1 MILRWLKKLR
11 KERITHTKAVIQ
23 YERPWY
29 LKALLLL
36 GIFLAGLILAT
47 LFRVAFIEKALR
59 TVSDPIT
66 AQKLEECQVSLAN
79 KEEIDNKISDAQ
91 TGTLTQQLSRLQAE
105 NTQLKSDLA
114 VYEKLS
120 STSAKPGEAAIREL
134 TITQLPS
141 GEYQYQVLVAYSPTQ
156 RGMGEEEVFEG
167 TLFLSADTVGTNKTL
182 VIAGQGGIVSAP
194 IDLKIRYF
202 QRLSGTFVLEAD
214 QKIKLFRA
222 RIRKNG
228 RIIDTKTE
236 DISPSFYQK
245 QP

>member
-1 MILRWLKKLR
+1 MIFQWLKKFR
-11 KERITHTKAVIQ
+11 KERITHTKAIIQ

-36 GIFLAGLILAT
+36 GVFLTGLILAT

-66 AQKLEECQVSLAN
+66 AQKLEECQISLAN

-91 TGTLTQQLSRLQAE
+91 TETLTQQLSRLQAE

-120 STSAKPGEAAIREL
+120 STPTKPGEAAIREL
-134 TITQLPS
+134 TISRLPS

-156 RGMGEEEVFEG
+156 RGMAEQEVFEG
-167 TLFLSADTVGTNKTL
+167 TLFLSADTANSGKTI
-182 VIAGQGGIVSAP
+182 VIAGEGGIVSTQ

-202 QRLSGTFVLEAD
+202 RRLSGTFVLD
-214 QKIKLFRA
+214 NQQKITLFRA

-236 DISPSFYQK
+236 NIPPAFYEK
-245 QP
+245 QL